1 MKPKMPDQLKAG
13 QIWLDE
19 DGDYSI
25 ILQVND
31 DGYDEVSILVI
42 SGIKT
47 GEIFLSEAMDK
58 FDYSGNDAVGTDPYF
73 LTCL

>member
-58 FDYSGNDAVGTDPYF
+58 FDYSGNDAVGIDPYF